1 MSDDEKD
8 GAVAVDLESG
18 ARTQGTNTS
27 TLFTG
32 PAPEDKGASQPADDG
47 EPLDNSDAASIGHQR
62 NVMPKSRLLVAFPAL
77 SLALFVSF
85 IDQTSVSTSIPSV
98 SADLNTGS
106 STSWIGASFLIA
118 ATAFQLING
127 RVSDIFGRK
136 NCLLVCLFLLAVGDI
151 LSGFAKTKEQLFVFR
166 AIAGIG
172 GGGINSLAM
181 IIVSD
186 ITSFQNRGKYMGK

>member
-1 MSDDEKD
+1 
-8 GAVAVDLESG
+8 
-18 ARTQGTNTS
+18 
-27 TLFTG
+27 
-32 PAPEDKGASQPADDG
+32 
-47 EPLDNSDAASIGHQR
+47 
-62 NVMPKSRLLVAFPAL
+62 MPKSRLLVAFPAL

-136 NCLLVCLFLLAVGDI
+136 NCLLVCLVFLAVGDI